1 MVPSSWYSTRCMAAA
16 SANFRIFFAAAFL
29 TGCNHSPLS
38 SAAGWRAGEWPSDQ
52 QVTQGVQDESRRA
65 GLEKLASMANAD
77 SRLWTVTPKLAKV
90 DHGFGVE
97 PTVATA
103 QDLPPPRAKEYR
115 ALFSQLALPE
125 GWVAATSCF
134 RFPSLPPA
142 EETPSKKA
150 CFSQQR
156 RSTPP
161 RQTSNSRGRKPINAS
176 PRSLRSGSKAIGTS
190 TRATTNSLPSGSGL
204 SVFRLLSSDS

>member
-1 MVPSSWYSTRCMAAA
+1 MAAA

-125 GWVAATSCF
+125 GWVRENLKNSGSYLLFPISVTPTGGGDTVEKGLLFSAAPLDT
-134 RFPSLPPA
+134 A
-142 EETPSKKA
+142 TPDIEL
-150 CFSQQR
+150 
-156 RSTPP
+156 T
-161 RQTSNSRGRKPINAS
+161 RQEADQRKPA
-176 PRSLRSGSKAIGTS
+176 
-190 TRATTNSLPSGSGL
+190 
-204 SVFRLLSSDS
+204 LLAKRIEGNWYIYARYNE